1 MTRRDENLDPGKQ
14 PIGTRL
20 YWGAKWGVRFGLT
33 FIAYAAVIFILR
45 GSASAEGRVPSFAG
59 VATIYLF
66 GGIAAGSI
74 VGMLLPLTRWALGA
88 AAVGVIAAVPVL
100 HFRAACEGRVRRL
113 GDRGYGRNSV
123 SLVTCR
129 SPYGH
134 HLSQNFRAPR
144 RAISS
149 LMEQL
154 DAGGTSR
161 LTTSG
166 NFLHRRVA
174 PWSIRRAGED
184 TPVGSP
190 EQRRVG
196 REKAAEL
203 VEVSFEVPPRRRSRR
218 RLRDEGD
225 RE

>member
-88 AAVGVIAAVPVL
+88 AAVGVIAAVPVYIFVRL
-100 HFRAACEGRVRRL
+100 VKEGF
-113 GDRGYGRNSV
+113 GDWATEDMV
-123 SLVTCR
+123 ATLFLSLLVGVPTGIIYR
-129 SPYGH
+129 KIFARP
-134 HLSQNFRAPR
+134 
-144 RAISS
+144 
-149 LMEQL
+149 
-154 DAGGTSR
+154 DAR
-161 LTTSG
+161 
-166 NFLHRRVA
+166 
-174 PWSIRRAGED
+174 
-184 TPVGSP
+184 
-190 EQRRVG
+190 
-196 REKAAEL
+196 
-203 VEVSFEVPPRRRSRR
+203 
-218 RLRDEGD
+218 
-225 RE
+225 